1 MTKGALLIARNNGN
15 LDYVKQAVF
24 LAKRIIKYL
33 DIPVSIVTDSVDYL
47 KNNFDSEIFDNIIS
61 VEYTEDNNR
70 RNYFDGSLTKKVLS
84 FKNFNRYEAY
94 NLTPYDQTLLLD
106 TDYIINNDKLK
117 NCFDSTADLMLFK
130 ESKDLSETR
139 DLDEF
144 QKLSDSGIDFYWATV
159 VYFKKTLKNQIFF
172 DLVSHIKENWE
183 FYRKRYYISESLFRN
198 DYAFSIAIHIL
209 NNFKNNP
216 PIEIVSP
223 LPIKHVYTL
232 DKDLLL
238 DIKDD
243 SMKFLVQ
250 KKDYLGEYTAVT
262 TNEINVHVMNKFSLE
277 RIIDKG

>member
-15 LDYVKQAVF
+15 LDYVKQADF

-47 KNNFDSEIFDNIIS
+47 KSNFDSKIFDNIIS
-61 VEYTEDNNR
+61 VEYIDDNNR
-70 RNYFDGSLTKKVLS
+70 RNYFDGSLTKKILS

-130 ESKDLSETR
+130 ESKDLSSTR

-144 QKLSDSGIDFYWATV
+144 QKISDSGIDFYWATV

-216 PIEIVSP
+216 SIEIVSP

-238 DIKDD
+238 DIKND

-262 TNEINVHVMNKFSLE
+262 TNKINVHVMNKFSLE